1 MGTVV
6 EYLPFL
12 IPVVIIQLAL
22 ALTAVVHILKHKK
35 FKFGNTALW
44 VLVALFIQFIGPILY
59 FTIGK
64 ADE

>member
-1 MGTVV
+1 MDAVV

-35 FKFGNTALW
+35 FKFGNTVLW
-44 VLVALFIQFIGPILY
+44 VLVALFIQLIGPILY